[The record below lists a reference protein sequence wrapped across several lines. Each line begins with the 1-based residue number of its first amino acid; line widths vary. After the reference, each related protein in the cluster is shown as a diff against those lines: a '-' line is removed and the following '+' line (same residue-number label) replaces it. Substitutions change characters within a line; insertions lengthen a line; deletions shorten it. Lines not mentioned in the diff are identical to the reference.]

1 MLAIGLQVVIFQLI
15 SSIMH
20 AYRTNSRIPW
30 GRIIPL
36 RGQLEYSIAGN
47 KDMIKISDFLSRN
60 LFGENLSKSQYDEI
74 SRLLQQDLLS
84 RYGELVGKRKF
95 NAALLFVKDK
105 NEIIGCAGIDT
116 QVLQLY
122 IYNLFD

>member
-74 SRLLQQDLLS
+74 
-84 RYGELVGKRKF
+84 
-95 NAALLFVKDK
+95 
-105 NEIIGCAGIDT
+105 
-116 QVLQLY
+116 
-122 IYNLFD
+122 